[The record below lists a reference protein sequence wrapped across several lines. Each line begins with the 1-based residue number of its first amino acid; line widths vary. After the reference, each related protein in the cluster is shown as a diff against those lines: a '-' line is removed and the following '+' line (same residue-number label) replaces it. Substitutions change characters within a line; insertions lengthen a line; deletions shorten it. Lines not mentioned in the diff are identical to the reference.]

1 MNPRFAA
8 INLTLA
14 LAFTAAAQQP
24 ATPAKTPAKSTT
36 ATGQTPAKAPAKAPA
51 KSPTKAPSKAA
62 AAPAAPLATDKE
74 KFSYALGMN
83 IAKGMKLQNID
94 VDLEIL
100 MRGLRDAH
108 SGSPTQMTVQEM
120 GDTLNR
126 RQQEMQAKAQEQ
138 QRLAGEKNKREGE
151 AFLAQNKARPG
162 VVTLP
167 SGLQYEVITEG
178 TGPTPKATDMV
189 TTHYRGTLID
199 GTEFDSS
206 YKRGEPVTFSVGGV
220 IKGWTEALQLMKVGS
235 KWKLYIPSD
244 LAYGAQQR
252 GQHIT
257 PNSTLLFEI
266 ELLAIK
272 EPAAQK

>member
-1 MNPRFAA
+1 MNRPLTA
-8 INLTLA
+8 ISITLA
-14 LAFTAAAQQP
+14 LAISTSAQQP
-24 ATPAKTPAKSTT
+24 ATPAKAPAKSTT
-36 ATGQTPAKAPAKAPA
+36 AAGQTPAKVPAKAPA
-51 KSPTKAPSKAA
+51 KSPSKAPSKA

-83 IAKGMKLQNID
+83 TSQLIKAQNID
-94 VDLEIL
+94 VDVEALL
-100 MRGLRDAH
+100 RGLRDAH
-108 SGSPTQMTVQEM
+108 TGSQTQLTKQEM
-120 GDTLNR
+120 AEVLTK

-138 QRLAGEKNKREGE
+138 QRLAGEKNKREGD

-252 GQHIT
+252 GQYIT